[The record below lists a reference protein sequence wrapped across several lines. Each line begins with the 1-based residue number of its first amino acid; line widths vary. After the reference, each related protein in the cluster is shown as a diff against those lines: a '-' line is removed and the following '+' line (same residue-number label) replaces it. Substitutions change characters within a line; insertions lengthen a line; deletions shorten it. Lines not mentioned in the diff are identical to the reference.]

1 MGLGKEDSMD
11 FQMPESWD
19 TLRAGVREVC
29 DSFGDTYWR
38 ELDVDRA
45 YPEEFVQALGQ
56 AGWLSTLIPKEY
68 GGGGLGLVETSIVLE
83 EVNRSGGNA
92 NAAHAQA
99 YMMGVLLR
107 HASEELKRTYL
118 PQIASGN
125 LRLQA
130 FAVTERDAGSETT
143 RIETTGVRKG
153 DKYVI
158 NGSKIFIS
166 RVLQSDMM
174 LVLARTTPYKELEDK
189 TQGLSLFLV
198 DLREA
203 RGQLEVEPL
212 RVLMN
217 NQTNAI
223 EFHDLEVPADH
234 MIGDEGN
241 GFRCVIDSWNAE
253 RILIA
258 GECIGDGRWFIDR
271 AVSRANERV
280 VFDKPI
286 GANQGVQF
294 PIANAY
300 ARIEA
305 ADLIRY
311 KAAIKFDA
319 GESCGPEANMAKLL
333 ASEASWEA
341 ANVCLDT
348 HGGYGFLA
356 EYDVERKFRE
366 TRLYTVA
373 PVNNNLVLAYLGQR
387 VLGLPRSY

>member
-1 MGLGKEDSMD
+1 M
-11 FQMPESWD
+11 
-19 TLRAGVREVC
+19 
-29 DSFGDTYWR
+29 
-38 ELDVDRA
+38 
-45 YPEEFVQALGQ
+45 
-56 AGWLSTLIPKEY
+56 
-68 GGGGLGLVETSIVLE
+68 
-83 EVNRSGGNA
+83 
-92 NAAHAQA
+92 
-99 YMMGVLLR
+99 
-107 HASEELKRTYL
+107 
-118 PQIASGN
+118 
-125 LRLQA
+125 
-130 FAVTERDAGSETT
+130 
-143 RIETTGVRKG
+143 
-153 DKYVI
+153 
-158 NGSKIFIS
+158 
-166 RVLQSDMM
+166 
-174 LVLARTTPYKELEDK
+174 
-189 TQGLSLFLV
+189 
-198 DLREA
+198 
-203 RGQLEVEPL
+203 EPL

-234 MIGDEGN
+234 MIGTEGN

-311 KAAIKFDA
+311 KAAIQFDA

-373 PVNNNLVLAYLGQR
+373 PVNNNLILAYLGQR

>member
-1 MGLGKEDSMD
+1 MD
-11 FQMPESWD
+11 FQTPEAWD
-19 TLRAGVREVC
+19 TLRAGVRKLC
-29 DSFGDTYWR
+29 DTYGDVYWR
-38 ELDVDRA
+38 ELDRERA
-45 YPEEFVQALGQ
+45 YPEAFVRELGT
-56 AGWLSTLIPKEY
+56 AGWLSTLIPTEY
-68 GGGGLGLVETSIVLE
+68 GGSGLGLAETSIVLE

-92 NAAHAQA
+92 NAAHAQV

-107 HASEELKRTYL
+107 HASEALKRTYL
-118 PQIASGN
+118 PQIASGS

-130 FAVTERDAGSETT
+130 FAVTEPDAGSETT
-143 RIETTGVRKG
+143 RIETTAVRNG
-153 DKYVI
+153 DRYVI

-174 LVLARTTPYKELEDK
+174 LVLARTTPYDDLEDK
-189 TQGLSLFLV
+189 TRGLSLFLV
-198 DLREA
+198 DLRET
-203 RGQLEVEPL
+203 REQLEVQPL

-217 NQTNAI
+217 NQTNSI

-234 MIGDEGN
+234 MIGEEGN

-258 GECIGDGRWFIDR
+258 AECIGDGRWFIDR

-300 ARIEA
+300 VRIEA

-311 KAAIKFDA
+311 KAAIKYDA
-319 GESCGPEANMAKLL
+319 GESCGAEANMAKLL

-341 ANVCLDT
+341 ANVCLNT

>member
-1 MGLGKEDSMD
+1 MD
-11 FQMPESWD
+11 FQTPEAWD
-19 TLRAGVREVC
+19 TLRAEVRKLC
-29 DSFGDTYWR
+29 DTYGDVYWR
-38 ELDVDRA
+38 ELDRERA
-45 YPEEFVQALGQ
+45 YPESFVRELGT
-56 AGWLSTLIPKEY
+56 AGWLSTLIPTEY
-68 GGGGLGLVETSIVLE
+68 GGSGLGLAETSIVLE

-92 NAAHAQA
+92 NAAHAQV

-107 HASEELKRTYL
+107 HASEALKRTYL
-118 PQIASGN
+118 PQIASGS

-130 FAVTERDAGSETT
+130 FAVTEPDAGSETT
-143 RIETTGVRKG
+143 RIETTAIRKG
-153 DKYVI
+153 DSYVI

-174 LVLARTTPYKELEDK
+174 LVLARTTPYDDLEDK
-189 TQGLSLFLV
+189 TRGLSLFLV
-198 DLREA
+198 DLRET
-203 RGQLEVEPL
+203 REQLEVQPL

-217 NQTNAI
+217 NQTNSI

-234 MIGDEGN
+234 MIGEEGN

-311 KAAIKFDA
+311 KAAIKYDA
-319 GESCGPEANMAKLL
+319 GESCGAEANMAKLL

-341 ANVCLDT
+341 ANVCLNT

>member
-1 MGLGKEDSMD
+1 MD
-11 FQMPESWD
+11 FQTPEAWD
-19 TLRAGVREVC
+19 TLRAEVRKLC
-29 DSFGDTYWR
+29 DTYGDVYWR
-38 ELDVDRA
+38 ELDRERA
-45 YPEEFVQALGQ
+45 YPESFVRELGT
-56 AGWLSTLIPKEY
+56 AGWLSTLIPTEY
-68 GGGGLGLVETSIVLE
+68 GGSGLGLAETSIVLE

-92 NAAHAQA
+92 NAAHAQV

-107 HASEELKRTYL
+107 HASEALKRTYL
-118 PQIASGN
+118 PQIASGS

-130 FAVTERDAGSETT
+130 FAVTEPDAGSETT
-143 RIETTGVRKG
+143 RIETTAIRKG
-153 DKYVI
+153 DSYVI

-174 LVLARTTPYKELEDK
+174 LVLARTTPYDDLEDK
-189 TQGLSLFLV
+189 TRGLSLFLV
-198 DLREA
+198 DLRET
-203 RGQLEVEPL
+203 REQLEVQPL

-217 NQTNAI
+217 NQTNSI

-234 MIGDEGN
+234 MIGEEGN

-305 ADLIRY
+305 ADLVRY
-311 KAAIKFDA
+311 KAAIKYDA
-319 GESCGPEANMAKLL
+319 GESCGAEANMAKLL

-341 ANVCLDT
+341 ANVCLNT

-387 VLGLPRSY
+387 VLGMPRSY

>member
-1 MGLGKEDSMD
+1 MD

-19 TLRAGVREVC
+19 TLRSGVRELC
-29 DSFGDTYWR
+29 DRYGDTYWR
-38 ELDVDRA
+38 QLDVDRA
-45 YPEEFVQALGQ
+45 YPEEFVRALGQ
-56 AGWLSTLIPKEY
+56 AGWLATLIPTEY
-68 GGGGLGLVETSIVLE
+68 GGGGLGLVEASIVLE

-92 NAAHAQA
+92 NAAHAQV
-99 YMMGVLLR
+99 YMMSVLLR
-107 HASEELKRTYL
+107 HASDELKSKYL

-130 FAVTERDAGSETT
+130 FAVTELDAGSETT
-143 RIETTGVRKG
+143 RIETTAVRKG
-153 DKYVI
+153 NKYVI

-174 LVLARTTPYKELEDK
+174 LILARTTPYDELEDK
-189 TQGLSLFLV
+189 TRGLSLFLA
-198 DLREA
+198 DLRTS
-203 RGQLEVEPL
+203 RDQVDVEPL

-223 EFHDLEVPADH
+223 DFHDLEVPADH
-234 MIGDEGN
+234 MIGEEGN
-241 GFRCVIDSWNAE
+241 GFRCILDSWNAE

-258 GECIGDGRWFIDR
+258 GECIGDGRWFVDR

-280 VFDKPI
+280 VFDRPI

-300 ARIEA
+300 ARTEA

-319 GESCGPEANMAKLL
+319 GESCGEEANMAKLL

-341 ANVCLDT
+341 ANVCLNT

>member
-1 MGLGKEDSMD
+1 MD
-11 FQMPESWD
+11 FKTPESWD
-19 TLRAGVREVC
+19 KIRAGVREVC
-29 DSFGDTYWR
+29 DRFKDTYWR
-38 ELDVDRA
+38 ELDRDRV
-45 YPEEFVQALGQ
+45 YPEGFVQALGQ
-56 AGWLSTLIPKEY
+56 SGWLSTLIPTEY

-92 NAAHAQA
+92 NAVHAQV

-107 HASEELKRTYL
+107 HASEWLKRTYL
-118 PQIASGN
+118 PQIASGS

-130 FAVTERDAGSETT
+130 FAVTEPDAGSETT
-143 RIETTGVRKG
+143 RIETTAVPKG

-174 LVLARTTPYKELEDK
+174 LVLARTTPYDDLEDK
-189 TQGLSLFLV
+189 TRGLSLFLV
-198 DLREA
+198 DLRTA
-203 RGQLEVEPL
+203 REQLSVEPL

-280 VFDKPI
+280 VFGKPI

-300 ARIEA
+300 VRIEA

-373 PVNNNLVLAYLGQR
+373 PVHNNLVLAYLGQR

>member
-1 MGLGKEDSMD
+1 MD
-11 FQMPESWD
+11 FQTPESWD
-19 TLRAGVREVC
+19 ELRAGVRKLC
-29 DSFGDTYWR
+29 DAYGDTYWR
-38 ELDVDRA
+38 ALDRERA
-45 YPEEFVQALGQ
+45 YPEAFVRELGQ
-56 AGWLSTLIPKEY
+56 AGWLSTLIPTEY
-68 GGGGLGLVETSIVLE
+68 GGGGLGLAEASIVLE

-92 NAAHAQA
+92 NAAHAQV

-107 HASEELKRTYL
+107 HASEALKRTYL
-118 PQIASGN
+118 PQIASGS

-130 FAVTERDAGSETT
+130 FAVTEPDAGSETT
-143 RIETTGVRKG
+143 RIETTAVRNG
-153 DKYVI
+153 DRYVI
-158 NGSKIFIS
+158 NGSKMFIS

-174 LVLARTTPYKELEDK
+174 LVLARTTPYDDLEDK
-189 TQGLSLFLV
+189 TRGLSLFLV
-198 DLREA
+198 DLRQA
-203 RGQLEVEPL
+203 RDQLDVQPL
-212 RVLMN
+212 RVMMN
-217 NQTNAI
+217 NQTNSI

-234 MIGDEGN
+234 MIGEEGN

-280 VFDKPI
+280 VFDMPI

-294 PIANAY
+294 PIAKAY

-311 KAAIKFDA
+311 KAATKYDA
-319 GESCGPEANMAKLL
+319 GESCGAEANMAKLL

>member
-1 MGLGKEDSMD
+1 ML
-11 FQMPESWD
+11 
-19 TLRAGVREVC
+19 T
-29 DSFGDTYWR
+29 
-38 ELDVDRA
+38 
-45 YPEEFVQALGQ
+45 ALQ
-56 AGWLSTLIPKEY
+56 
-68 GGGGLGLVETSIVLE
+68 
-83 EVNRSGGNA
+83 
-92 NAAHAQA
+92 Q
-99 YMMGVLLR
+99 
-107 HASEELKRTYL
+107 LKV
-118 PQIASGN
+118 SDD
-125 LRLQA
+125 
-130 FAVTERDAGSETT
+130 AVA
-143 RIETTGVRKG
+143 
-153 DKYVI
+153 
-158 NGSKIFIS
+158 
-166 RVLQSDMM
+166 
-174 LVLARTTPYKELEDK
+174 
-189 TQGLSLFLV
+189 LFLV
-198 DLREA
+198 DLRMA
-203 RGQLEVEPL
+203 REQLSVEPL

-241 GFRCVIDSWNAE
+241 GFRCVIDSWNAQ

-280 VFDKPI
+280 VFGKPI

-300 ARIEA
+300 VRIEA

-373 PVNNNLVLAYLGQR
+373 PVHNNLVLAYLGQR